1 MDVFI
6 EQVIKRKRNAKS
18 IAVIVLVLSLLVL
31 IPVFCFVLAFIMIP
45 YFAYVGLFVFII
57 GIYLAWYFITGQ
69 RVEYEYSV
77 VSGTLDIA
85 KIISKRK
92 RKRITKV
99 EIKDIELFCK
109 ISDNRINEKIYQKQF
124 MAAGDPND
132 EENTYCV
139 VYNSPAYGRTILTFT
154 PNEKIREG
162 MKPYLKKEIV
172 LEMFYNRGTRNG
184 SY

>member
-1 MDVFI
+1 MDIFI

-18 IAVIVLVLSLLVL
+18 IAIIVLVLSLLIL
-31 IPVFCFVLAFIMIP
+31 IPVFCFMLAFIITP
-45 YFAYVGLFVFII
+45 YFMYIGLFIFMI

-77 VSGTLDIA
+77 TSGTLDVS

-92 RKRITKV
+92 RKRVTKI
-99 EIKDIELFCK
+99 EISDIDLFCK
-109 ISDNRINEKIYQKQF
+109 MSDKRITEKNYQKQF
-124 MAAGDPND
+124 MAASDPND
-132 EENTYCV
+132 KENTYCV
-139 VYNSPAYGRTILTFT
+139 VYHSPAYGRTILTFT

-172 LEMFYNRGTRNG
+172 LEMFYNRGPRNG